1 MDMPT
6 SNPAPPFFATHEACG
21 LLWFFPFQFPFFRS
35 APPATHADVHVELG
49 SFLEGADTQPAVRI
63 EARFNVPGVAN
74 VLVSDGNRIRIER
87 LPSDSDEELMLALM
101 GTATALLLHQR
112 GFVPLHGSGVVTP
125 QGAVLIVG
133 RSGAGKSTTLSA
145 LLQRGYPMICD
156 DLAAVHIAEDG
167 IARIY
172 PGAPLYKLWG
182 ESAAALSVETGS
194 FPRVRAN
201 IDKFLVPVA
210 GQQARSP
217 VQLHTIYQLS
227 VHGGVGTVIK
237 PLVAA
242 AKFHAL
248 LDHTWQKLTVKSMGL
263 HEAHFRR
270 VISIANQVRIVSV
283 ERPKGPAGNV
293 AHMSSLIEAD
303 FLD

>member
-1 MDMPT
+1 MPT
-6 SNPAPPFFATHEACG
+6 CTPAPAVFATHEACG
-21 LLWFFPFQFPFFRS
+21 LLWFFPFPFPFFRS
-35 APPATHADVHVELG
+35 APPATPADVHVELG
-49 SFLEGADTQPAVRI
+49 SLLEGADAQPAVRT

-87 LPSDSDEELMLALM
+87 LPSDSDEDLKLALM

-112 GFVPLHGSGVVTP
+112 GFVPLHGSGIVTP

-133 RSGAGKSTTLSA
+133 HSGAGKSTTLSA

-172 PGAPLYKLWG
+172 PGAPLYKLWA
-182 ESAAALSVETGS
+182 ESAAALGVQTSS

-201 IDKFLVPVA
+201 IDKFLVPMA
-210 GQQARSP
+210 EQQARIP
-217 VQLHTIYQLS
+217 LRLRAIYQIS
-227 VHGGVGTVIK
+227 VHDGVETVIR

-242 AKFHAL
+242 AKLHAL

-263 HEAHFRR
+263 HEAHFHRI
-270 VISIANQVRIVSV
+270 ISIANQVRIVSM
-283 ERPKGPAGNV
+283 ERPKGPAANV
-293 AHMSSLIEAD
+293 THLASLIEAD